1 MDTVMKERDLAGKL
15 EANQGQPAN
24 QSQPASQGA
33 SAAELSP
40 TSGFF
45 FTSAYRSLSTQGCLT
60 KVTESAFDGD
70 KINGA
75 FQQAVAAAFSDAR
88 AAGIKHPVLCGAIPF
103 DKRQPSALFV
113 PQQTAWFERDEAMAG
128 ATGKEGALPEIA
140 SKTELPDQPTFIQ
153 MVSDAVQAMNDG
165 KLEKAVLSR
174 LLEIT
179 TREPVEPQALMSRIV
194 EQNPNGYHFHVPLE
208 EGALIGASPELL
220 LRKQGNKF
228 YSNPLAGS
236 ARRESC
242 PEKDGEVS
250 RVLLDSGKD
259 LYEHHIVTEGMR
271 QVLASRSRSL
281 DIPASPELLSTPTLW
296 HLSTPINGEVLDS
309 QENALSLACLLHPT
323 PALCGSP
330 TLAARELIDQLEPF
344 DRGLF
349 GGIVGWCDDRGNGEW
364 VVTIRCGTVKGD
376 QVRLFAGAGI
386 VPDSSPESEWRE
398 TGVKLTTMLRAFGL
412 AKQPV

>member
-1 MDTVMKERDLAGKL
+1 MDTVMKERDLAGKQR
-15 EANQGQPAN
+15 EAENINFAD
-24 QSQPASQGA
+24 
-33 SAAELSP
+33 LSP

-45 FTSAYRSLSTQGCLT
+45 FTSPFKSLSTEGCLT
-60 KVTESAFDGD
+60 NVREPAVDGD
-70 KINGA
+70 AINGK
-75 FQQAVAAAFSDAR
+75 FQQAVQAAFSDAR

-113 PQQTAWFERDEAMAG
+113 PKKTHWIERSAVMSAVQAQES
-128 ATGKEGALPEIA
+128 ELPA
-140 SKTELPDQPTFIQ
+140 VLSKTELPEQQQFMQ
-153 MVSDAVQAMNDG
+153 MVTDAVQAMNDG
-165 KLEKAVLSR
+165 KLDKAVLSR
-174 LLEIT
+174 LLEIK
-179 TREPVEPQALMSRIV
+179 TRGAVERQALLNRVIV
-194 EQNPNGYHFHVPLE
+194 QNPNGYHFHVPLE
-208 EGALIGASPELL
+208 QGALIGASPELL
-220 LRKQGNKF
+220 LRKNGNKF

-242 PEKDGEVS
+242 PQQDAEVS

-259 LYEHHIVTEGMR
+259 LYEHQIVTEGMR
-271 QVLASRSRSL
+271 RVLACRSRHL
-281 DIPASPELLSTPTLW
+281 HIPATPELLSTPTLW
-296 HLSTPINGEVLDS
+296 HLSTPIDGDVLDP

-330 TLAARELIDQLEPF
+330 TRIARDLIEQLEPF

-364 VVTIRCGTVKGD
+364 VVTIRCGTVNGD

-398 TGVKLTTMLRAFGL
+398 TGVKLNTMLRAFGL
-412 AKQPV
+412 N

>member
-1 MDTVMKERDLAGKL
+1 MDTVMKERDRVG
-15 EANQGQPAN
+15 GQHDN
-24 QSQPASQGA
+24 E
-33 SAAELSP
+33 SAQATELSP

-45 FTSAYRSLSTQGCLT
+45 FTSPYRSLSTQGCLT
-60 KVTESAFDGD
+60 KITESARDGD
-70 KINGA
+70 RLNGA
-75 FQQAVAAAFSDAR
+75 FQQAIAAAFSDAR

-113 PQQTAWFERDEAMAG
+113 PLKTHWLEREEAMAA
-128 ATGKEGALPEIA
+128 ATGLEGALPDIA
-140 SKTELPDQPTFIQ
+140 SKTELPEQATFMQ

-165 KLEKAVLSR
+165 KLDKAVLSR
-174 LLEIT
+174 LLEIK
-179 TREPVEPQALMSRIV
+179 TRNAVEPQALMSRIV
-194 EQNPNGYHFHVPLE
+194 EQNPNGYHFHVLLE
-208 EGALIGASPELL
+208 QGALIGASPELL
-220 LRKQGNKF
+220 LRKQGNQF
-228 YSNPLAGS
+228 HSNPLAGS
-236 ARRESC
+236 ARRESS
-242 PEKDGEVS
+242 PEKDAEVS

-271 QVLASRSRSL
+271 QVLEGRSRSL
-281 DIPASPELLSTPTLW
+281 DIPSSPELLSTPTLW
-296 HLSTPINGEVLDS
+296 HLSTPINGEVQDA

-330 TLAARELIDQLEPF
+330 TTVARDLIEQLEPF

-398 TGVKLTTMLRAFGL
+398 TGVKLNTMLRAFGL
-412 AKQPV
+412 NQV